1 MTRSQSDSWS
11 ITRSLAFLA
20 AVFAITFGSLMPFGA
35 MAAQSAGQGGLIC
48 STDDSTAVLFGSVPE
63 DGGGK
68 GSPAH
73 CPACVI
79 PLAAALPTPPVQR
92 AAAIPDPVR
101 AADWTAR
108 FASPPPPA
116 RAPPRPPS
124 TAPPA
129 A

>member
-20 AVFAITFGSLMPFGA
+20 AVFAIVLSSLLPVGA
-35 MAAQSAGQGGLIC
+35 MAATPSGQVMLCSDAARMATGAGGDQG
-48 STDDSTAVLFGSVPE
+48 

-68 GSPAH
+68 ASPAH
-73 CPACVI
+73 CPACI
-79 PLAAALPTPPVQR
+79 MPLTATLPNPPVQQ
-92 AAAIPDPVR
+92 AAAIPDAVR
-101 AADWTAR
+101 TADWTAG

-116 RAPPRPPS
+116 RGPPRPPS